1 MHNCTKTSKIGE
13 GVSVLFVKIALV
25 AVAVCAM
32 SVPSRAG
39 TYYKLGNDESGFT
52 SFSGAY
58 SGGGGKIGWTD
69 SRDGKSAVTPTDIG
83 NSDFIVGKML
93 RPDNKA
99 TSQTFPGK
107 TLTLETGGQI
117 NVAINGTLH
126 TLTVA
131 TLVGAGGRILFNS
144 SSTPIAPTTI
154 FEGGMQI
161 ESGSSL
167 EFRLYAVGPILAKIA
182 SKISGDATAAIN
194 LKVYNQ
200 YGKDPSVKTLQLQ
213 DAANFYGKI
222 ADSSDYNQTGDN
234 LQTGRLHL
242 KLTGGF
248 GGSIESLPRN
258 TQRVTVNYDGL
269 PSGKGLVFSSATIH
283 DAVKTGVVFYAATSA
298 LLKDGL
304 VLMTFPAGTALDASA
319 FTVKYAGADTE
330 DGTAYA
336 HLKKI
341 DNADGTVSLAVSNE
355 GDFPEDGDVID
366 LAGTSRPFPCD
377 WIRLCRNA
385 FTVTDTVGGGEAR
398 FNVPA
403 GVEVVNTNATLT
415 GKLKFV
421 KEGEGTFVSK
431 LPQTYTGG
439 NLISGG
445 IAKPPSSGGG
455 ESTAYMPDR
464 NDGNGIQWTT
474 FGDYSAGTEAATIR
488 VGEGAV
494 FDISG
499 IYGFRVYRF
508 VLAGGTLRNSVSQG
522 KYNTRYLGLYID
534 SLEGASTLDI
544 DGNTRYWD
552 GSNDDANRCN
562 LAGAALDVKI
572 ASGKHLGVSTS
583 FTNGTLRLSGG
594 GTFCVLQAKGSES
607 QGNTPATLRMDG
619 VTLEQT
625 SDGALSVGDGVTMY
639 VENYTCAYTGSSKS
653 GSGTLRVSGVF
664 TPVTQ
669 KFWPAIL
676 AAGATI
682 AISEREGTF
691 MFASGVSGAPAISF
705 DNGADITLAT
715 GERILVD
722 GEKLVGWSTAP
733 ASTVTFSPEAGVA
746 AMWSFRRKSDGVYAH
761 RKKGFMVIVK

>member
-1 MHNCTKTSKIGE
+1 
-13 GVSVLFVKIALV
+13 
-25 AVAVCAM
+25 M

-39 TYYKLGNDESGFT
+39 TYYKLNNDVAGFT

-58 SGGGGKIGWTD
+58 SGGGTTIGWTD
-69 SRDGKSAVTPTDIG
+69 SRDGTRAVTPTDIG

-93 RPDNKA
+93 RPDNKV

-117 NVAINGTLH
+117 NVAIDGNPH
-126 TLTVA
+126 TIVVTN
-131 TLVGAGGRILFNS
+131 LVGAGGRILFNS
-144 SSTPIAPTTI
+144 VNATTI
-154 FEGGMQI
+154 FDGGMSI
-161 ESGSSL
+161 GSGSSL
-167 EFRLYAVGPILAKIA
+167 ELRLYAVGPLLAKID
-182 SKISGDATAAIN
+182 SKISGDETAAIN
-194 LKVYNQ
+194 IKVYNQ
-200 YGKDPSVKTLQLQ
+200 NSADSSNIKTLQLQ

-222 ADSSDYNQTGDN
+222 ADSSDYTLTGNDS
-234 LQTGRLHL
+234 QWGRLHL

-248 GGSIESLPRN
+248 SGSIESLPRN
-258 TQRVTVNYDGL
+258 TQRLTVNYDGL

-283 DAVKTGVVFYAATSA
+283 DAVKTGVVLYAATSA

-304 VLMTFPAGTALDASA
+304 VLMTFPAGTALDASE

-330 DGTAYA
+330 DGIAYA

-341 DNADGTVSLAVSNE
+341 DNEDGTVSLAVSNE
-355 GDFPEDGDVID
+355 GDFPEDGDMID
-366 LAGTSRPFPCD
+366 LAGTSRSFPCD
-377 WIRLCRNA
+377 WVRLCRNA

-421 KEGEGTFVSK
+421 KEGDGTFVSK

-474 FGDYSAGTEAATIR
+474 FGDYTAGDEAATIR
-488 VGEGAV
+488 VGEGAE

-499 IYGFRVYRF
+499 IYGFRVHRF
-508 VLAGGTLRNSVSQG
+508 VLAGGKLRNSVSQS
-522 KYNTRYLGLYID
+522 KYESRYLGLFVD
-534 SLEGASTLDI
+534 SLEGASTLAI

-552 GSNDDANRCN
+552 GSYIDANKCD
-562 LAGAALDVKI
+562 LAGYALDVRI
-572 ASGKHLGVSTS
+572 ASGMYLGVSTS
-583 FTNGTLRLSGG
+583 FTNGTIRLSGG
-594 GTFCVLQAKGSES
+594 GTFYVLQAKGSSS
-607 QGNTPATLRMDG
+607 QDSTPAALRMDG

-625 SDGALSVGDGVTMY
+625 SDGVLSVGDGVTMY
-639 VENYTCAYTGSSKS
+639 VENYKCAYTGTLKN
-653 GSGTLRVSGVF
+653 GRGELRVSGVF
-664 TPVTQ
+664 TPATQ
-669 KFWPAIL
+669 KFWPAVL
-676 AAGATI
+676 SNGATI
-682 AISEREGTF
+682 DISERKDAF
-691 MFASGVSGAPAISF
+691 MRNSDLPGNYQVSIDAGA
-705 DNGADITLAT
+705 NITLAT
-715 GERILVD
+715 GERMLVD

-746 AMWSFRRKSDGVYAH
+746 ATWSFRRKSDGVYAH
-761 RKKGFMVIVK
+761 RKKGFMVIVR